1 MSTAALPIPDS
12 VGPGPGRSPFT
23 VHRFA
28 TITSTNS
35 YLAELALQG
44 APAGTVAVAA
54 HQSAGRGRLGRRWEA
69 PPGANLL
76 LSVLLRPRM
85 PVEGLHLCSVV
96 VALAVAEAC
105 EALAGVRAELKWP
118 NDLLVASRK
127 LAGVLAESVPA
138 AEGGEGGRAV
148 VVGVGC
154 NVGWPAPGEPLPEGA
169 PDATSLALSTPTPPT
184 VAELL
189 DVVLLHL
196 ARRVGDLDDE
206 LGRHRQASAYR
217 AACATLGRRVRIELP
232 GETFT
237 GTAADVTAEGHLLV
251 DTPAGRRTVTAGDV
265 VHLRPGA

>member
-1 MSTAALPIPDS
+1 MSATALPVPDS
-12 VGPGPGRSPFT
+12 VGPGPPGSPFT

-35 YLAELALQG
+35 YLVELAAEG

-76 LSVLLRPRM
+76 LSVLLRPHM
-85 PVEGLHLCSVV
+85 PPGGLHLCSAV

-105 EALAGVRAELKWP
+105 DATAGVRPELKWP
-118 NDLLVASRK
+118 NDLLVVSRK

-138 AEGGEGGRAV
+138 GEGSRAV

-154 NVGWPAPGEPLPEGA
+154 NVGWPAPGEPAPEGV
-169 PDATSLALSTPTPPT
+169 PDATSLALLTPAAPT

-189 DVVLLHL
+189 DVVLVEL

-206 LGRHRQASAYR
+206 LGRRRQAAAYR
-217 AACATLGRRVRIELP
+217 AACATLGRRVRVELP
-232 GETFT
+232 AQTIT
-237 GTAADVTAEGHLLV
+237 GTAVDVTAEGHLVV